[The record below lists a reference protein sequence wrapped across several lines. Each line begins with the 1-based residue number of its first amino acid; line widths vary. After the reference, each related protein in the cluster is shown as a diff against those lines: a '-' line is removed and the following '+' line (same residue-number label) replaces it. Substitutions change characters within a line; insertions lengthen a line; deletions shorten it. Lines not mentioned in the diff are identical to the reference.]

1 MDPEN
6 QGLIKRIADE
16 FGTSDLVVILGAADA
31 EAVEVAAETVREGDP
46 AYVGPLAGVQLG
58 LPVWHIFEDEV
69 KRQADPAVYE
79 EEVGFFEL
87 SFDTEIVT
95 GTPAI
100 GSRVKPF
107 CARTR

>member
-16 FGTSDLVVILGAADA
+16 LGTTELVVILGAADA

-58 LPVWHIFEDEV
+58 LSVWHIFEDEV
-69 KRQADPAVYE
+69 KHQADPAVYE
-79 EEVGFFEL
+79 EQVGFFEL
-87 SFDTEIVT
+87 SFDTE
-95 GTPAI
+95 
-100 GSRVKPF
+100 RVNEAMKR
-107 CARTR
+107 ARGET